1 MLPQWTVTNNASL
14 GILQERLQIQIA
26 LPLAS
31 TNGLTTSVISGSLP
45 QGLRL
50 VNNEII
56 GTPFEVAR
64 PTASKFV
71 IRATTSEGISDR
83 TFTIVVEGED
93 LPVWVTNEGRLP
105 IGPNGVYFI
114 LDSSLIDFQLIATD
128 SDLPAGDTIGYYIA
142 DGDGELPPGITLSL
156 DGKLS
161 GQVEPLLS
169 LEINVSNGGFDSDS
183 FSTIPYDFSIPSNNG
198 LDTYLYDATT
208 YDFSIPTKRPRKLNR
223 LHEFYVTATDN
234 VTEIKRKFQIYV
246 VGDDFVRSDNT
257 LMKAADGVFTADA
270 TYLRNPY
277 WLTNADLGL
286 RRANNYTTIF
296 LETLDQ
302 GLTSG
307 VINYL
312 LQPINIDG
320 SLSELPPGLVLD
332 ESTGELAGIIP
343 YQPAVTREYNF
354 TVNAIR
360 NDADMGIVTVFATF
374 YEDAM
379 TGSVGIK
386 IAKLPRTLTD
396 GLDDLQSLIARE
408 IPIEGRYYTVSSVDG
423 ANPEYDIIYLTEGLA
438 PMLNRAP
445 LSLIKDALAGSDYF
459 FISPLPN
466 NDVSFYLDK
475 TLSFSSTELHKIE
488 SISDYIE
495 YRITIEDSS
504 SDIELN
510 TDITGS
516 TGTVQETLESFL
528 EFNGYSAYIDTI
540 SGNSGIIEII
550 MHIPSTA
557 QTRNINYIKSL
568 FHTSDSAEVFV
579 EVLGQDQQV
588 VVDETLDRNLNVS
601 RQLSFGG
608 VIGTFFSKSFPRAE
622 IDIIES
628 PRQFTL
634 NLLGEVD
641 SAITWVTPSDL
652 GLLAANRLST
662 LSVNANTTLPN
673 AVVKYYITSG
683 SLPNGLEFKDTGEI
697 TGKVPVFG
705 TDIALGLTFFDNG
718 ETTFDGATTSLD
730 REYTFTVLAKDRFGY
745 SATSRTF
752 TIKIDD
758 DDSLT
763 YSNIYMRPFLKTL
776 EKQSFL
782 SIINASSL
790 IDPSFVYRP
799 SDPNFGVQRD
809 LKSLVY
815 AGIQTQNISAF
826 VSAAAK
832 NHKRKRYNI
841 GELKTAVAKA
851 PGTNDII
858 YEVVYLELK
867 DPATP
872 VSGKTQS
879 SFKILNGSARITT
892 DSIKYESQDDLFA
905 GRDGSI
911 SIPISLPDGTIIN
924 LDLFGSTLTVQ
935 TRSDTV
941 EELYN
946 SNGFIEITLRSAEVI
961 KLSATIVSGVTSD
974 GSPWRWRPKT
984 NTITADSDAIQID
997 QNSDTKKYISNID
1010 NMRENIKTMK
1020 LDDSTRAASS
1030 RDFLPLW
1037 MRTPQNSSLSDLGYV
1052 LAIPL
1057 AYTLPGYSN
1066 TVKAN
1071 IENNG
1076 YDFKTINY
1084 DIDRYIID
1092 TTSGNSNEQYIIF
1105 ANYQFNV

>member
-1 MLPQWTVTNNASL
+1 
-14 GILQERLQIQIA
+14 
-26 LPLAS
+26 
-31 TNGLTTSVISGSLP
+31 
-45 QGLRL
+45 
-50 VNNEII
+50 
-56 GTPFEVAR
+56 
-64 PTASKFV
+64 
-71 IRATTSEGISDR
+71 
-83 TFTIVVEGED
+83 
-93 LPVWVTNEGRLP
+93 
-105 IGPNGVYFI
+105 
-114 LDSSLIDFQLIATD
+114 
-128 SDLPAGDTIGYYIA
+128 
-142 DGDGELPPGITLSL
+142 
-156 DGKLS
+156 
-161 GQVEPLLS
+161 
-169 LEINVSNGGFDSDS
+169 
-183 FSTIPYDFSIPSNNG
+183 
-198 LDTYLYDATT
+198 
-208 YDFSIPTKRPRKLNR
+208 
-223 LHEFYVTATDN
+223 
-234 VTEIKRKFQIYV
+234 
-246 VGDDFVRSDNT
+246 
-257 LMKAADGVFTADA
+257 
-270 TYLRNPY
+270 
-277 WLTNADLGL
+277 
-286 RRANNYTTIF
+286 
-296 LETLDQ
+296 
-302 GLTSG
+302 
-307 VINYL
+307 
-312 LQPINIDG
+312 
-320 SLSELPPGLVLD
+320 
-332 ESTGELAGIIP
+332 
-343 YQPAVTREYNF
+343 
-354 TVNAIR
+354 
-360 NDADMGIVTVFATF
+360 
-374 YEDAM
+374 
-379 TGSVGIK
+379 
-386 IAKLPRTLTD
+386 
-396 GLDDLQSLIARE
+396 
-408 IPIEGRYYTVSSVDG
+408 
-423 ANPEYDIIYLTEGLA
+423 
-438 PMLNRAP
+438 
-445 LSLIKDALAGSDYF
+445 
-459 FISPLPN
+459 
-466 NDVSFYLDK
+466 
-475 TLSFSSTELHKIE
+475 
-488 SISDYIE
+488 
-495 YRITIEDSS
+495 
-504 SDIELN
+504 
-510 TDITGS
+510 
-516 TGTVQETLESFL
+516 
-528 EFNGYSAYIDTI
+528 
-540 SGNSGIIEII
+540 
-550 MHIPSTA
+550 
-557 QTRNINYIKSL
+557 
-568 FHTSDSAEVFV
+568 
-579 EVLGQDQQV
+579 
-588 VVDETLDRNLNVS
+588 
-601 RQLSFGG
+601 
-608 VIGTFFSKSFPRAE
+608 
-622 IDIIES
+622 
-628 PRQFTL
+628 
-634 NLLGEVD
+634 
-641 SAITWVTPSDL
+641 VTPADL

-718 ETTFDGATTSLD
+718 ETTFDGATTTLD

-763 YSNIYMRPFLKTL
+763 YSNIYMKPFLKTL

-782 SIINASSL
+782 SIINASAL

-867 DPATP
+867 DPAKP

-879 SFKILNGSARITT
+879 SFRILNGSARITT
-892 DSIKYESQDDLFA
+892 DSIKYESKDDLFT

-924 LDLFGSTLTVQ
+924 LDFFGSTLTVL

-961 KLSATIVSGVTSD
+961 KLSATIVSGVSSD